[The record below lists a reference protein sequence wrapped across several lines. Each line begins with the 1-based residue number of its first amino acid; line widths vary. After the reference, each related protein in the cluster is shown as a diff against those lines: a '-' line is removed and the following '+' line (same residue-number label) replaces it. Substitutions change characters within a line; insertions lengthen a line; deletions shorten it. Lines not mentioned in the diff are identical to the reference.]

1 MGGMEKQDK
10 HCGRIIK
17 MSRSSCLGGF
27 PTVNL
32 RLNKSRRNQQSTG
45 IENKVGQSLLVPEE
59 LVWVDDLAALN
70 PDGVVLNNLTVP
82 QDFAVD
88 DFGDFGLVLGE
99 WSEGHGGRRRRS
111 EVVVGLKGDRV
122 LHHGERVLAGFFMIR
137 RRVLPGR

>member
-1 MGGMEKQDK
+1 
-10 HCGRIIK
+10 
-17 MSRSSCLGGF
+17 MSRGSSCRGGH

-32 RLNKSRRNQQSTG
+32 RLNKSRCNQQSAG

-70 PDGVVLNNLTVP
+70 PDRVVLNNLTVP
-82 QDFAVD
+82 QDFAVN

-122 LHHGERVLAGFFMIR
+122 LHHGGVLCWLLYDTKSVAGSLG
-137 RRVLPGR
+137 VS